1 MSVLIREVADEFF
14 LYLEAER
21 GCSPLTVTA
30 YQSDIDLFIDF
41 LNGEGV
47 PPTVAD
53 VTPRLL
59 RQFLLA
65 MKRDGLAAST
75 RARRLYALR
84 SLWDFLEKSEMVQTN
99 PCRRVSAPKTGQRVP
114 EYLTPDECE
123 ALLEATED
131 QYYASLATRDRAA
144 LTILVYTG
152 LRRQELISIR
162 LSDIDLHEG
171 TLRVLRG
178 KGNRSRIVPLVVEVQ
193 EAIRKWLDE
202 RPEVDHEMLLTGRD
216 GSPLGTHGLNLAFRR
231 AAEKAGLDRDGVTL
245 HTLRHSFAT
254 MLLHSQVD
262 LISLQRLLG
271 HSSIEST
278 AIYLHVDMTRLREA
292 VDAHP
297 MSANGR
303 KQNVSNRALTSAWT
317 P

>member
-1 MSVLIREVADEFF
+1 MLIREAADEFF

-41 LNGEGV
+41 LEGEDV
-47 PPTVAD
+47 APDVSNVTV
-53 VTPRLL
+53 RLL

-84 SLWDFLEKSEMVQTN
+84 SLWDFLEKSEMIDVN
-99 PCRRVSAPKTGQRVP
+99 PSRKVSAPKTGQHIP

-123 ALLEATED
+123 ALLDATD
-131 QYYASLATRDRAA
+131 NQYYDSLATRDRAA
-144 LTILVYTG
+144 LTILIYTG
-152 LRRQELISIR
+152 LRRHELIDIR
-162 LSDIDLHEG
+162 LSDVDLDAR
-171 TLRVLRG
+171 TLRVNRG
-178 KGNRSRIVPLVVEVQ
+178 KGNKSRLIPLVE
-193 EAIRKWLDE
+193 EARQAIHDWLDE
-202 RPEVDHEMLLTGRD
+202 RPQVDHDLLLTGRD
-216 GSPLGTHGLNLAFRR
+216 GRPLGTHGLHLAFRR

-271 HSSIEST
+271 HASIEST

-297 MSANGR
+297 MSGNGR
-303 KQNVSNRALTSAWT
+303 KHAVSNRTFTAAWT